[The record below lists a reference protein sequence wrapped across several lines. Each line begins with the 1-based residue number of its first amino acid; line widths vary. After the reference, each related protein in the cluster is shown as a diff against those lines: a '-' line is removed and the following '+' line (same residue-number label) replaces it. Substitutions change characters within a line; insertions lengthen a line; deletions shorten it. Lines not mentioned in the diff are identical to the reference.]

1 MQFYRRW
8 YQFYEEAA
16 WWRENNTFLK
26 TLSSNGFTQLDGSA
40 IPNDTTTG
48 PISPPST
55 SNSNDFYFRWGYDKA
70 PLHNNGS
77 SYHLHKSGTGYGY
90 VWVSVQP
97 SKEYGYY
104 YDLYRITESELDN
117 AYLGYYFIPLKNR
130 GFIFGFTLFYKNGEG
145 YYFNSSQ
152 PLPIFP
158 YMLNYRSTL
167 RESSTAGSFGFYNN
181 ITNKFNYYYQDWYA
195 NSNILDGNDGSFIG
209 DAMVDSNGTSYTD
222 VKNNVCTL
230 IKYPYQ
236 EGFLNN
242 LFIISTAPERTRWD
256 VWKDTQGLTGKFF
269 SFGGRNFF
277 CPVYNLAVEL
287 PAS

>member
-8 YQFYEEAA
+8 FQFYEDAA
-16 WWRENNTFLK
+16 WWRENNSILR

-48 PISPPST
+48 PISSPST
-55 SNSNDFYFRWGYDKA
+55 SNNFYFRWGYDKA
-70 PLHNNGS
+70 PLHNNGF
-77 SYHLHKSGTGYGY
+77 SYRLYEAQGYI
-90 VWVSVQP
+90 WIRVQR
-97 SKEYGYY
+97 SKESGYY
-104 YDLYRITESELDN
+104 YDLYRIDYGAIYS

-130 GFIFGFTLFYKNGEG
+130 GFIFGTTLYESDLST
-145 YYFNSSQ
+145 YYFNPSQ

-158 YMLNYRSTL
+158 YMLTYRS
-167 RESSTAGSFGFYNN
+167 SSASGEGSAGSFGFYNN

-195 NSNILDGNDGSFIG
+195 NSNLLDGNDGSFISS
-209 DAMVDSNGTSYTD
+209 AIVDSNGTSYTD
-222 VKNNVCTL
+222 IKNNVCTL

-236 EGFLNN
+236 DGFLNN
-242 LFIISTAPERTRWD
+242 LFIISTTPERTRWN

>member
-8 YQFYEEAA
+8 FQFYEDVA

-40 IPNDTTTG
+40 IPGDTTTG
-48 PISPPST
+48 PISSPST
-55 SNSNDFYFRWGYDKA
+55 TNDFYFRWGYDKA

-77 SYHLHKSGTGYGY
+77 SYRLRCE
-90 VWVSVQP
+90 VPNFIWISVQC
-97 SKEYGYY
+97 SKGYNNY
-104 YDLYRITESELDN
+104 YDFYRISYLYMSSS
-117 AYLGYYFIPLKNR
+117 YLGYYFIPLKNR
-130 GFIFGFTLFYKNGEG
+130 GFIFGITFFYRGAEG
-145 YYFNSSQ
+145 YYFNPSQ

-158 YMLNYRSTL
+158 YMLSHHDATSEYS
-167 RESSTAGSFGFYNN
+167 AGSFGFYNN
-181 ITNKFNYYYQDWYA
+181 ITNKFNYYSQDWYA
-195 NSNILDGNDGSFIG
+195 SSNILDGNDGSFIG
-209 DAMVDSNGTSYTD
+209 KAMVDSNGTSYTD

-236 EGFLNN
+236 DGFLNN

-256 VWKDTQGLTGKFF
+256 VWKNTQGLTGKFF

>member
-8 YQFYEEAA
+8 FQFYEDVA
-16 WWRENNTFLK
+16 WWRENTFLK

-48 PISPPST
+48 PISSPS
-55 SNSNDFYFRWGYDKA
+55 SPRDFYFRWGYDKA
-70 PLHNNGS
+70 PLHNNGTS
-77 SYHLHKSGTGYGY
+77 YRLIASEMAYSYIWIRVQCSREYGSYH
-90 VWVSVQP
+90 
-97 SKEYGYY
+97 
-104 YDLYRITESELDN
+104 DLYRIVVSEMN
-117 AYLGYYFIPLKNR
+117 QAYLGYYFIPLKNR
-130 GFIFGFTLFYKNGEG
+130 GFIFGVTLYYTTAEG
-145 YYFNSSQ
+145 YYFNPSQ

-158 YMLNYRSTL
+158 FMLNYRKTI

-181 ITNKFNYYYQDWYA
+181 ITNKFNYYSQDWYA
-195 NSNILDGNDGSFIG
+195 NSNVLDGNDGSFIG
-209 DAMVDSNGTSYTD
+209 NAMVDTNGTSYTD

-236 EGFLNN
+236 DGFLNN

-256 VWKDTQGLTGKFF
+256 VWKNTQGLTGKFF

-287 PAS
+287 PAN

>member
-8 YQFYEEAA
+8 YQFYEDAA

-40 IPNDTTTG
+40 IPGDTTTG
-48 PISPPST
+48 PISSPST
-55 SNSNDFYFRWGYDKA
+55 TNDFYFRWGYDKA
-70 PLHNNGS
+70 LLHNNGS
-77 SYHLHKSGTGYGY
+77 SYRLRCEVPNF
-90 VWVSVQP
+90 VWISIQR
-97 SKEYGYY
+97 SKQYSSYN
-104 YDLYRITESELDN
+104 DLYRINYYYMSSS
-117 AYLGYYFIPLKNR
+117 YLGYYFIPLKNR
-130 GFIFGFTLFYKNGEG
+130 GFVFGITRYDTNSG
-145 YYFNSSQ
+145 YYFNPSQ

-158 YMLNYRSTL
+158 YMLSYYNSIQGEYS
-167 RESSTAGSFGFYNN
+167 AGSFGFYNN
-181 ITNKFNYYYQDWYA
+181 ITNKFNYYSQDWYA

-209 DAMVDSNGTSYTD
+209 NAMVDSNGTSYTD
-222 VKNNVCTL
+222 VKNNICTL

-236 EGFLNN
+236 DGFLNN

-256 VWKDTQGLTGKFF
+256 VWKNTQGLTGKFF

-287 PAS
+287 PAN

>member
-8 YQFYEEAA
+8 YQFYEDAA
-16 WWRENNTFLK
+16 WWRENNTILK

-40 IPNDTTTG
+40 IPDDTTTG
-48 PISPPST
+48 PISSPST
-55 SNSNDFYFRWGYDKA
+55 TNDFYFRWGYDKA
-70 PLHNNGS
+70 PLHNNGT
-77 SYHLHKSGTGYGY
+77 SYRLRRTGSGSGYI
-90 VWVSVQP
+90 WITVQR
-97 SKEYGYY
+97 SREYGYY
-104 YDLYRITESELDN
+104 YDLYRIEESN
-117 AYLGYYFIPLKNR
+117 IYSGYLGYYFIPLKNR
-130 GFIFGFTLFYKNGEG
+130 GFVFGTTFYTPVSG
-145 YYFNSSQ
+145 YYFNPSQ

-158 YMLNYRSTL
+158 YMLSYRSTTSG
-167 RESSTAGSFGFYNN
+167 EYSAGSLGFYNN

-195 NSNILDGNDGSFIG
+195 NSNLLDSNDGSLIG
-209 DAMVDSNGTSYTD
+209 PAMVDSNGTSYTD
-222 VKNNVCTL
+222 VKNNICTL

-242 LFIISTAPERTRWD
+242 LFIISTAPERTRWN

>member
-8 YQFYEEAA
+8 FQFYEDAA

-40 IPNDTTTG
+40 IPGDTTTG
-48 PISPPST
+48 PISSPST
-55 SNSNDFYFRWGYDKA
+55 TNDFYFRWGYDKA
-70 PLHNNGS
+70 LLHNNGS
-77 SYHLHKSGTGYGY
+77 SYRLRYDVSSLFVWISIQCSKQYG
-90 VWVSVQP
+90 S
-97 SKEYGYY
+97 Y
-104 YDLYRITESELDN
+104 YDLYRIDYRTMNSC
-117 AYLGYYFIPLKNR
+117 YLGYYFIPLKNR
-130 GFIFGFTLFYKNGEG
+130 GFVFGITRYGTNSG
-145 YYFNSSQ
+145 YYFNPSQ

-158 YMLNYRSTL
+158 YMLAYYKSTA
-167 RESSTAGSFGFYNN
+167 EEYSAGSFGFYNN

-195 NSNILDGNDGSFIG
+195 NSNILDGNDGSYIG
-209 DAMVDSNGTSYTD
+209 GAMVDSNGTTYTD

-236 EGFLNN
+236 DGFLNN

>member
-8 YQFYEEAA
+8 YQFYEDVA
-16 WWRENNTFLK
+16 WWKENNIFLK
-26 TLSSNGFTQLDGSA
+26 TLSNNGFIQLDGSA
-40 IPNDTTTG
+40 IPGDTTTG
-48 PISPPST
+48 PISSPST
-55 SNSNDFYFRWGYDKA
+55 SRDFYFRWGYDKA
-70 PLHNNGS
+70 PLHNNGA
-77 SYHLHKSGTGYGY
+77 SYRLYYPTTGYCY
-90 VWVSVQP
+90 IRVQR
-97 SKEYGYY
+97 SKEYGYD
-104 YDLYRITESELDN
+104 YDLYRINKFELDK

-130 GFIFGFTLFYKNGEG
+130 GFVFGVTLHYIDTSG
-145 YYFNSSQ
+145 YYFSLSQ

-158 YMLNYRSTL
+158 YMLSYFPYRSS
-167 RESSTAGSFGFYNN
+167 EFTAGSFGFYNN

-209 DAMVDSNGTSYTD
+209 NAMVDSNGTSYTD